1 METATSERLLQY
13 SSLAAQ
19 GLEGP
24 DHNWASISRYEAI
37 SSAANVS
44 LNIREAHPSSL
55 DLSIEE
61 KYINYD
67 GDDTRMG
74 TFSKPAYKPTR
85 VYVEILRRFRY
96 TSTEDDDPSRK
107 DTLNRMKELCVLL
120 KEPRSF
126 GFTTMTCLGIITNFA
141 DFDGGDIKLV
151 YELPAAADPLERPVS
166 LHDLL
171 TLDDHRSKE
180 PPDVDARFSLATK
193 LANALHEMHSTGWL
207 HRDVS
212 SKNIHFFRGKD
223 ISSCNTY
230 DIERPYIA
238 GFDAARSF
246 TANRSLAWYQ
256 WDFDAGLHQHPGYL
270 LEKFWAQRH
279 AERGNTGD
287 KLFYMPRHDY
297 YSIGLILLQI
307 GMWKDLYSLWPSN
320 IPLIPLNPTPESSET
335 TPGEKS
341 ENLTLNMWFAR
352 LEFLDE
358 LNPGNEDEH
367 ERGRKIL
374 NDYIEAG
381 LKLRAEEEIY
391 DLPMSKDSA
400 SDEGTAWDAWDA
412 TYGPYFAASRS
423 PSDLPG
429 KTRFP
434 HGPTVSRSHTAMSCD

>member
-1 METATSERLLQY
+1 MDPLSGIAFAAGAGSFLFDVFDKAVQAYRIYSTAKSLGSTSAHLTAKLLIEERRLLQWGEGIGIKLDVASPETKVEGLDERLEQNDALYQNILRTLTGIEDVLTNVENLKTKYGLRLLEDPNLAKTTRSKDAPSVPPYSKLSASKAISSDKNPKDSEALKEIRNRSNQVQASISICKKFQWAVKDQKGFEMLLDHIRYYNDSLYSLLPKESAKAIAADVLANLMETATSERLLQY

-24 DHNWASISRYEAI
+24 DHNWASIFRYETI

-193 LANALHEMHSTGWL
+193 LANAQHWL
-207 HRDVS
+207 ASQRC
-212 SKNIHFFRGKD
+212 FFQKYSFLQGK
-223 ISSCNTY
+223 
-230 DIERPYIA
+230 
-238 GFDAARSF
+238 G
-246 TANRSLAWYQ
+246 
-256 WDFDAGLHQHPGYL
+256 H
-270 LEKFWAQRH
+270 
-279 AERGNTGD
+279 
-287 KLFYMPRHDY
+287 
-297 YSIGLILLQI
+297 LILQHL
-307 GMWKDLYSLWPSN
+307 
-320 IPLIPLNPTPESSET
+320 
-335 TPGEKS
+335 
-341 ENLTLNMWFAR
+341 
-352 LEFLDE
+352 
-358 LNPGNEDEH
+358 
-367 ERGRKIL
+367 
-374 NDYIEAG
+374 
-381 LKLRAEEEIY
+381 
-391 DLPMSKDSA
+391 
-400 SDEGTAWDAWDA
+400 
-412 TYGPYFAASRS
+412 
-423 PSDLPG
+423 
-429 KTRFP
+429 
-434 HGPTVSRSHTAMSCD
+434 